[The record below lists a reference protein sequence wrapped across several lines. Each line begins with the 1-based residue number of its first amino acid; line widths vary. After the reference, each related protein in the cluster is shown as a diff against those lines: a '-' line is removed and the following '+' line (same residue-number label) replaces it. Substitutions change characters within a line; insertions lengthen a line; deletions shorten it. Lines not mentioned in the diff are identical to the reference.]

1 MRSYTHRTIWIGY
14 DPAEHD
20 ACKVAAAS
28 LAEHYRGPMPLDI
41 RWLDGYQLQ
50 GQGIYQR
57 PTRRLPD
64 GRLYDV
70 VSEAA
75 MSTMHA
81 NARFFLPRLQRGGLA
96 LFTDGDVL
104 YRADVETLF
113 AAADPRYA
121 VMCVQHPYQLG
132 SSEKKGGHTQFF
144 YQRKNWSSVMLWNLD
159 HPAHARLTDQM
170 LNRTPGRDLHAF
182 CWLQDAEIGRLDP
195 GWNHLVGVSEPH
207 PNPQLVHF
215 TLGVPSVPGYEDSP
229 YAGEWRR
236 TLAATRPGAPATR
249 TP

>member
-1 MRSYTHRTIWIGY
+1 MRTVFIGY
-14 DPAEHD
+14 DPSEHD
-20 ACKVAAAS
+20 ACKVAAGS
-28 LAEHYRGPMPLDI
+28 LAQHFASSHELEI

-57 PTRRLPD
+57 PTRRLED

-70 VSEAA
+70 VSGAA

-104 YRADVETLF
+104 FRANVEDLF

-121 VMCVQHPYQLG
+121 VTCVQHPYQLG
-132 SSEKKGGHTQFF
+132 ASEKKGGHTQFF

-182 CWLQDAEIGRLDP
+182 CWLKDEEIGALDP
-195 GWNHLVGVSEPH
+195 AWNYLVGVSAPLDD
-207 PNPQLVHF
+207 PKLVHF
-215 TLGVPSVPGYEDSP
+215 TLGVPSLPGYEHGP
-229 YAGEWRR
+229 YADEWRR
-236 TLAATRPGAPATR
+236 HLAAARPGVPVR